1 MRIPQ
6 TAKIDVYSYG
16 ILLCEVTKE
25 RFPDE
30 ESIPSMMK
38 LIRDKWASMHRLINS
53 CIQHHPYR
61 QPAMSYV
68 LGELNKL

>member
-25 RFPDE
+25 RFPDA

-38 LIRDKWASMHRLINS
+38 LIRDKWTSMHRLINS
-53 CIQHHPYR
+53 CIQNRPDR
-61 QPAMSYV
+61 RPAMSYV